1 MRHEPH
7 WARRSLQVGTASV
20 PSLTIQNDND
30 EIGILEHPTTSGDC
44 MKLREILDILD
55 GRLLVENQG
64 LDEEVPM
71 GGAADLMSDVLA
83 FGSEGMVLMTGLTNP
98 QVVRTAEMAGINVVV
113 IVRDKTPPPETLE
126 LATESGITILSTG
139 YTMYEACGRLYK
151 AGLPGLGLVKIQ
163 NNTW

>member
-1 MRHEPH
+1 
-7 WARRSLQVGTASV
+7 
-20 PSLTIQNDND
+20 
-30 EIGILEHPTTSGDC
+30 
-44 MKLREILDILD
+44 MKLRDILDILSAKM
-55 GRLLVENQG
+55 LVDHQG

-98 QVVRTAEMAGINVVV
+98 QVIRTAEMAGINVV
-113 IVRDKTPPPETLE
+113 IFVRDKTPPPETLE
-126 LATESGITILSTG
+126 LAEDSEITVLVTG

-151 AGLPGLGLVKIQ
+151 AGLPGLGLVKIE